1 MNNKG
6 RFLKKYRGNE
16 CLNCGVPLD
25 VIDRYCHS
33 CGQINTTKKLSFGD
47 FFNEFFSS
55 IFSYDSRLR
64 HTIVALLFKPGKI
77 SKDYVEGKRIRYANP
92 FRFYMSV
99 SIIFFLITG
108 LTTDLGD
115 VNFNNGKNQFK
126 GRKNGPIQFNFE
138 KPDNPNAIAKE
149 VQQTLAKNNIKLD
162 STTVKQI
169 EEAASQIDSAITKEK
184 TYQDVYYSEKSLD
197 TSSFFN
203 NIGLRWELYKEF
215 FKQTEISNA
224 NQVLDS
230 LKHTK
235 TRYHRWIYDKS
246 VQSQDMSGNI
256 NGIISFFLSKL
267 PFIIFFM
274 LPVFALAIWLIY
286 IRRSFTYMEH
296 LVFLFHTQTMFFVLL
311 TFAVLLDSICFPS
324 SQNDPFSGIALL
336 VFLFYLY
343 KAMRKFYQ
351 QGRFKTL
358 VKFLILNQI
367 FTILAVVGL
376 TIGFLISFAVY

>member
-1 MNNKG
+1 MKNKG

-92 FRFYMSV
+92 FRFYLSV

-108 LTTDLGD
+108 LTTDFGD
-115 VNFNNGKNQFK
+115 VNLNNGNNEFR
-126 GRKNGPIQFNFE
+126 GSENGPIRFDFGGN
-138 KPDNPNAIAKE
+138 KAPKAIATE
-149 VQQTLAKNNIKLD
+149 VEQTLADNNIKLD
-162 STTVKQI
+162 SVTVKQI
-169 EEAASQIDSAITKEK
+169 EQAANQIDSAATKKK
-184 TYQDVYYSEKSLD
+184 TYQDHYYSEKNLD
-197 TSSFFN
+197 TASFFN
-203 NIGLRWELYKEF
+203 NLSLRWELYKEF
-215 FKQTEISNA
+215 FKETEISNA
-224 NQVLDS
+224 NRGLDS

-235 TRYHRWIYDKS
+235 SRYHKWIYDKS
-246 VQSQDMSGNI
+246 VQSQDMRDTIPGM
-256 NGIISFFLSKL
+256 ISFFLSKL

-274 LPVFALAIWLIY
+274 LPIFALCIWLLY
-286 IRRSFTYMEH
+286 IRRPFNYMEH

-311 TFAVLLDSICFPS
+311 TFAVLLDSIIYKS
-324 SQNDPFSGIALL
+324 SDNSPFSGIALV